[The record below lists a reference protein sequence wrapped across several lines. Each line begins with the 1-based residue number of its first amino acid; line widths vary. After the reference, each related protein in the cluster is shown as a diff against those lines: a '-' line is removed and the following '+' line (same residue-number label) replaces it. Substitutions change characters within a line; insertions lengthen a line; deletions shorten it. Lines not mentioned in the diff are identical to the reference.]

1 MELILY
7 TLRTVAYA
15 IIEPM
20 HILMLVVLGI
30 MFYLKNKRITIMQK
44 PMHILMLVVLGIMF
58 YLKNKRITIMQ
69 KMTIGE
75 SINSPLE
82 LTLSQISLGIIG
94 GVIVSL
100 MMSSLGIIFNEN
112 SGIEIMFMISILL
125 LFIKIIGGVIVSL
138 MMSSLGIIFN
148 ENSGIEIMFMIS
160 ILLLFIKK
168 RFICFSY
175 SGAVLGM
182 ISILSGILSNITNT
196 ESYINVNIL
205 SLMTFVGIMHV
216 VEGVL
221 VIFDGGRGAIPV
233 FSNRNDKIVGGF
245 AYNRYWALPVAIFI
259 AFSGSISSVT
269 TSVVDTPNWW
279 PIINR
284 AETLLILST
293 AIIGAIPLYGVI
305 GYNSVSFTKDKIKK
319 PIYSGVGILIYG
331 VLLTLIASTAIIGA
345 IPLYG
350 VIGYNSVSFTK
361 DKIKKPIYSG
371 VGILIYG
378 VLLTLI
384 AQVSQFGVVGQIV
397 VIAFAPLGHEIMIRI
412 QNKIEEAGKYIYVT
426 DNDGVS
432 VLEVSPTSPAYEAG
446 IRRGDKIIEVNNV
459 KTVSEVE
466 IFKIVRDSIEEI
478 SFKIRRISGE
488 MLDLTIIPKNKRLGL
503 LLVPKMVK
511 VDDALSVDND
521 DFKKVLEQMKR
532 KR

>member
-20 HILMLVVLGI
+20 HI
-30 MFYLKNKRITIMQK
+30 F
-44 PMHILMLVVLGIMF
+44 MLVVLGIMF

-125 LFIKIIGGVIVSL
+125 LFV
-138 MMSSLGIIFN
+138 
-148 ENSGIEIMFMIS
+148 
-160 ILLLFIKK
+160 KK

-175 SGAVLGM
+175 SGAVLGA
-182 ISILSGILSNITNT
+182 ISILAGILANITNT
-196 ESYINVNIL
+196 ESYININIL
-205 SLMTFVGIMHV
+205 TLMTFVGLMHV

-221 VIFDGGRGAIPV
+221 VIFDGSRGAIPV
-233 FSNRNDKIVGGF
+233 FSNKENKIVGGF

-259 AFSGSISSVT
+259 AFSGNISSVA
-269 TSVVDTPNWW
+269 TSAIETPNWW

-284 AETLLILST
+284 AETLLILGT

-305 GYNSVSFTKDKIKK
+305 GYNSVSFTKEKIKK
-319 PIYSGVGILIYG
+319 PIYSGIGILIYG
-331 VLLTLIASTAIIGA
+331 ILLTI
-345 IPLYG
+345 
-350 VIGYNSVSFTK
+350 
-361 DKIKKPIYSG
+361 
-371 VGILIYG
+371 
-378 VLLTLI
+378 I
-384 AQVSQFGVVGQIV
+384 AQVAQFGIIGQIITIV
-397 VIAFAPLGHEIMIRI
+397 FAPLGHEIMIKI
-412 QNKIEEAGKYIYVT
+412 QKKIEDSGKYIYVT
-426 DNDGVS
+426 DDEGVS

-446 IRRGDKIIEVNNV
+446 VRRGDKIVEINNI

-466 IFKIVRDSIEEI
+466 IFKIVRDSIQEV
-478 SFKIRRISGE
+478 SLKIRKISGE
-488 MLDLTIIPKNKRLGL
+488 IVDLTIIPKNKKLGL

-521 DFKKVLEQMKR
+521 DFKKVLEEMKR

>member
-15 IIEPM
+15 IIE
-20 HILMLVVLGI
+20 
-30 MFYLKNKRITIMQK
+30 

-82 LTLSQISLGIIG
+82 LTLSQISLG
-94 GVIVSL
+94 
-100 MMSSLGIIFNEN
+100 
-112 SGIEIMFMISILL
+112 
-125 LFIKIIGGVIVSL
+125 IIGGVIVSL

-331 VLLTLIASTAIIGA
+331 VLLT
-345 IPLYG
+345 
-350 VIGYNSVSFTK
+350 F
-361 DKIKKPIYSG
+361 
-371 VGILIYG
+371 
-378 VLLTLI
+378 I

-412 QNKIEEAGKYIYVT
+412 QNKIEEVGKYIYVT

-466 IFKIVRDSIEEI
+466 IFKIVRESIEEI
-478 SFKIRRISGE
+478 SVKIRRISGE

>member
-15 IIEPM
+15 IIE
-20 HILMLVVLGI
+20 
-30 MFYLKNKRITIMQK
+30 

-82 LTLSQISLGIIG
+82 LTLSQISLG
-94 GVIVSL
+94 
-100 MMSSLGIIFNEN
+100 
-112 SGIEIMFMISILL
+112 
-125 LFIKIIGGVIVSL
+125 IIGGVIVSL

-284 AETLLILST
+284 ADTLLILST

-331 VLLTLIASTAIIGA
+331 
-345 IPLYG
+345 
-350 VIGYNSVSFTK
+350 
-361 DKIKKPIYSG
+361 
-371 VGILIYG
+371 
-378 VLLTLI
+378 
-384 AQVSQFGVVGQIV
+384 
-397 VIAFAPLGHEIMIRI
+397 
-412 QNKIEEAGKYIYVT
+412 VT

-478 SFKIRRISGE
+478 SVKIRRISGE

>member
-15 IIEPM
+15 IIE
-20 HILMLVVLGI
+20 
-30 MFYLKNKRITIMQK
+30 

-100 MMSSLGIIFNEN
+100 MMSSLGIIFND
-112 SGIEIMFMISILL
+112 
-125 LFIKIIGGVIVSL
+125 
-138 MMSSLGIIFN
+138 
-148 ENSGIEIMFMIS
+148 NSGIEIMFMIS

-331 VLLTLIASTAIIGA
+331 VLLTLIA
-345 IPLYG
+345 
-350 VIGYNSVSFTK
+350 
-361 DKIKKPIYSG
+361 
-371 VGILIYG
+371 
-378 VLLTLI
+378 
-384 AQVSQFGVVGQIV
+384 QVSQFGVVGQIV

-478 SFKIRRISGE
+478 SVKIRRISGE

>member
-15 IIEPM
+15 IIE
-20 HILMLVVLGI
+20 
-30 MFYLKNKRITIMQK
+30 

-82 LTLSQISLGIIG
+82 LTLSQISLG
-94 GVIVSL
+94 
-100 MMSSLGIIFNEN
+100 
-112 SGIEIMFMISILL
+112 
-125 LFIKIIGGVIVSL
+125 IIGGVIVSL

-331 VLLTLIASTAIIGA
+331 VLLTLIA
-345 IPLYG
+345 
-350 VIGYNSVSFTK
+350 
-361 DKIKKPIYSG
+361 
-371 VGILIYG
+371 
-378 VLLTLI
+378 
-384 AQVSQFGVVGQIV
+384 QVSQFGVVGQIV

-511 VDDALSVDND
+511 VDNALSVDND

>member
-15 IIEPM
+15 IIE
-20 HILMLVVLGI
+20 
-30 MFYLKNKRITIMQK
+30 

-82 LTLSQISLGIIG
+82 LTLSQISLG
-94 GVIVSL
+94 
-100 MMSSLGIIFNEN
+100 
-112 SGIEIMFMISILL
+112 
-125 LFIKIIGGVIVSL
+125 IIGGVIVSL

-293 AIIGAIPLYGVI
+293 
-305 GYNSVSFTKDKIKK
+305 T
-319 PIYSGVGILIYG
+319 
-331 VLLTLIASTAIIGA
+331 IIGA

-478 SFKIRRISGE
+478 SVKIRRISGE

>member
-1 MELILY
+1 MELVLY

-20 HILMLVVLGI
+20 HIVMLVVLG
-30 MFYLKNKRITIMQK
+30 
-44 PMHILMLVVLGIMF
+44 VMF

-94 GVIVSL
+94 GAIVSL
-100 MMSSLGIIFNEN
+100 I
-112 SGIEIMFMISILL
+112 
-125 LFIKIIGGVIVSL
+125 
-138 MMSSLGIIFN
+138 MSSLGIIFN

-175 SGAVLGM
+175 SGAVLGI
-182 ISILSGILSNITNT
+182 ISILSGILANVTNT

-216 VEGVL
+216 VEGLL
-221 VIFDGGRGAIPV
+221 VIFDGSRGAIPV
-233 FSNRNDKIVGGF
+233 FSNRDDKIVGGF

-269 TSVVDTPNWW
+269 TSAVDTPNWW

-319 PIYSGVGILIYG
+319 PIYSGI
-331 VLLTLIASTAIIGA
+331 
-345 IPLYG
+345 
-350 VIGYNSVSFTK
+350 
-361 DKIKKPIYSG
+361 
-371 VGILIYG
+371 GILIYG

-384 AQVSQFGVVGQIV
+384 AQVSQFGVIGQII
-397 VIAFAPLGHEIMIRI
+397 VIVFAPLGHEIMIKI
-412 QNKIEEAGKYIYVT
+412 QNKIEEAGKYLYVT

-432 VLEVSPTSPAYEAG
+432 VLEVAPTSPAYEAG
-446 IRRGDKIIEVNNV
+446 IRRGDKIIEINNM

-466 IFKIVRDSIEEI
+466 IFKIVRDSIQNV
-478 SFKIRRISGE
+478 SVKIRKISGE
-488 MLDLTIIPKNKRLGL
+488 IVDLTIIPKNKRLGL

-511 VDDALSVDND
+511 VDDTLSVDNN

>member
-15 IIEPM
+15 IIE
-20 HILMLVVLGI
+20 
-30 MFYLKNKRITIMQK
+30 

-82 LTLSQISLGIIG
+82 LTLSQISLG
-94 GVIVSL
+94 
-100 MMSSLGIIFNEN
+100 
-112 SGIEIMFMISILL
+112 
-125 LFIKIIGGVIVSL
+125 IIGGVIVSL

-293 AIIGAIPLYGVI
+293 AIIGV
-305 GYNSVSFTKDKIKK
+305 
-319 PIYSGVGILIYG
+319 
-331 VLLTLIASTAIIGA
+331 

-412 QNKIEEAGKYIYVT
+412 QNKIEEDGKYIYVT

-478 SFKIRRISGE
+478 SVKIRRISGE

>member
-15 IIEPM
+15 IIE
-20 HILMLVVLGI
+20 
-30 MFYLKNKRITIMQK
+30 

-82 LTLSQISLGIIG
+82 LTLSQISLG
-94 GVIVSL
+94 
-100 MMSSLGIIFNEN
+100 
-112 SGIEIMFMISILL
+112 
-125 LFIKIIGGVIVSL
+125 IIGGVIVSL

-331 VLLTLIASTAIIGA
+331 VLLT
-345 IPLYG
+345 
-350 VIGYNSVSFTK
+350 F
-361 DKIKKPIYSG
+361 
-371 VGILIYG
+371 
-378 VLLTLI
+378 I

-412 QNKIEEAGKYIYVT
+412 QNKIEEVGKYIYVT

-432 VLEVSPTSPAYEAG
+432 VLEVSPTSSAYEAG

-466 IFKIVRDSIEEI
+466 IFKIVRESIEEI
-478 SFKIRRISGE
+478 SVKIRRISGE

>member
-20 HILMLVVLGI
+20 HI
-30 MFYLKNKRITIMQK
+30 F
-44 PMHILMLVVLGIMF
+44 MLVVLGIMF

-75 SINSPLE
+75 GINSPLE

-94 GVIVSL
+94 GAVVSL
-100 MMSSLGIIFNEN
+100 I
-112 SGIEIMFMISILL
+112 
-125 LFIKIIGGVIVSL
+125 
-138 MMSSLGIIFN
+138 MSSLGIIFN

-175 SGAVLGM
+175 SGAVLGI
-182 ISILSGILSNITNT
+182 ISIISGILSNITNT

-216 VEGVL
+216 VEGIL
-221 VIFDGGRGAIPV
+221 VIFDGARGAIPV
-233 FSNRNDKIVGGF
+233 FSNRDDKIVGGF

-269 TSVVDTPNWW
+269 TSAIDTPNWW

-284 AETLLILST
+284 AETLLILSS

-331 VLLTLIASTAIIGA
+331 I
-345 IPLYG
+345 
-350 VIGYNSVSFTK
+350 
-361 DKIKKPIYSG
+361 
-371 VGILIYG
+371 
-378 VLLTLI
+378 LLTLI
-384 AQVSQFGVVGQIV
+384 AQLSQFGIVGQII
-397 VIAFAPLGHEIMIRI
+397 VITFAPLGHEIMIKI
-412 QNKIEEAGKYIYVT
+412 QKKIEEAGKYIYVT
-426 DNDGVS
+426 DDDGVS

-478 SFKIRRISGE
+478 SVKIRRISGE
-488 MLDLTIIPKNKRLGL
+488 IIDLNIIPNNKRLGL

>member
-15 IIEPM
+15 IIE
-20 HILMLVVLGI
+20 
-30 MFYLKNKRITIMQK
+30 

-82 LTLSQISLGIIG
+82 LTLSQISLG
-94 GVIVSL
+94 
-100 MMSSLGIIFNEN
+100 
-112 SGIEIMFMISILL
+112 
-125 LFIKIIGGVIVSL
+125 IIGGVIVSL

-331 VLLTLIASTAIIGA
+331 VLLTLIA
-345 IPLYG
+345 
-350 VIGYNSVSFTK
+350 
-361 DKIKKPIYSG
+361 
-371 VGILIYG
+371 
-378 VLLTLI
+378 
-384 AQVSQFGVVGQIV
+384 QVSQFGVVGQIV

-412 QNKIEEAGKYIYVT
+412 QNKIEEDGKYIYVT

-478 SFKIRRISGE
+478 SVKIRRISGE

>member
-1 MELILY
+1 MELVLY

-20 HILMLVVLGI
+20 HIVMLVVLG
-30 MFYLKNKRITIMQK
+30 
-44 PMHILMLVVLGIMF
+44 VMF

-94 GVIVSL
+94 GAIVSL
-100 MMSSLGIIFNEN
+100 I
-112 SGIEIMFMISILL
+112 
-125 LFIKIIGGVIVSL
+125 
-138 MMSSLGIIFN
+138 MSSLGIIFN

-175 SGAVLGM
+175 SGAVLGI
-182 ISILSGILSNITNT
+182 ISILSGILANVTNT

-216 VEGVL
+216 VEGLL
-221 VIFDGGRGAIPV
+221 VIFDGSRGAIPV
-233 FSNRNDKIVGGF
+233 FSNRDDKIVGGF

-269 TSVVDTPNWW
+269 TSAVDTPNWW

-319 PIYSGVGILIYG
+319 PIYSGIGI
-331 VLLTLIASTAIIGA
+331 
-345 IPLYG
+345 
-350 VIGYNSVSFTK
+350 F
-361 DKIKKPIYSG
+361 
-371 VGILIYG
+371 IYG

-384 AQVSQFGVVGQIV
+384 AQVSQFGVIGQII
-397 VIAFAPLGHEIMIRI
+397 VIVFAPLGHEIMIKI
-412 QNKIEEAGKYIYVT
+412 QNKIEEAGKYLYVT

-432 VLEVSPTSPAYEAG
+432 VLEVAPTSPAYEAG
-446 IRRGDKIIEVNNV
+446 IRRGDKIIEINNM

-466 IFKIVRDSIEEI
+466 IFKIVRDSIQNV
-478 SFKIRRISGE
+478 SVKIRKISGE
-488 MLDLTIIPKNKRLGL
+488 IVDLTIIPKNKRLGL

-511 VDDALSVDND
+511 VDDTLSVDNN

>member
-20 HILMLVVLGI
+20 HI
-30 MFYLKNKRITIMQK
+30 F
-44 PMHILMLVVLGIMF
+44 MLVVLGIMF

-125 LFIKIIGGVIVSL
+125 LFV
-138 MMSSLGIIFN
+138 
-148 ENSGIEIMFMIS
+148 
-160 ILLLFIKK
+160 KK

-175 SGAVLGM
+175 SGAVLGA
-182 ISILSGILSNITNT
+182 ISILAGILANITNT
-196 ESYINVNIL
+196 ESYININIL
-205 SLMTFVGIMHV
+205 TLMTFVGLMHV

-221 VIFDGGRGAIPV
+221 VIFDGSRGAIPV
-233 FSNRNDKIVGGF
+233 FSNKENKIVGGF

-259 AFSGSISSVT
+259 AFSGNISSVA
-269 TSVVDTPNWW
+269 TSAIETPNWW

-284 AETLLILST
+284 AETLLILGT

-305 GYNSVSFTKDKIKK
+305 GYNSVSFTKEKIKK
-319 PIYSGVGILIYG
+319 PIYSGIGILIYG
-331 VLLTLIASTAIIGA
+331 ILLTI
-345 IPLYG
+345 
-350 VIGYNSVSFTK
+350 
-361 DKIKKPIYSG
+361 
-371 VGILIYG
+371 
-378 VLLTLI
+378 I
-384 AQVSQFGVVGQIV
+384 AQVAQFGIIGQIITIV
-397 VIAFAPLGHEIMIRI
+397 FAPLGHEIMIKI
-412 QNKIEEAGKYIYVT
+412 QKKTEDSGKYIYVT
-426 DNDGVS
+426 DDEGVS

-446 IRRGDKIIEVNNV
+446 VRRGDKIVEINNI

-466 IFKIVRDSIEEI
+466 IFKIVRDSIQEV
-478 SFKIRRISGE
+478 SLKIRKISGE
-488 MLDLTIIPKNKRLGL
+488 IVDLTIIPKNKKLGL

-521 DFKKVLEQMKR
+521 DFKKVLEEMKR